1 MTHAHAHP
9 SGRPDRA
16 SARGFRA
23 ARRHS
28 RIVRWLRRGIPA
40 AVVGGLAVVAL
51 VSWFNPLRA
60 LTGLSGLDLGSLVVS
75 GSKIKMESPRLAGF
89 TPDARAYEFVAK
101 AAAQDLTHPDMV
113 ELTDIRA
120 KVEMPDKAVL
130 NLSARSGLF
139 DSKKDM
145 LTLTDDIRLQS
156 PAYEGRLEEA
166 VVNIRTASVESKRPV
181 RVRMIQGDLTANGL
195 AVSDSGDV
203 VRFLGGVNL
212 SLAPGAFR
220 GEAAEGGH
228 RK

>member
-1 MTHAHAHP
+1 
-9 SGRPDRA
+9 
-16 SARGFRA
+16 
-23 ARRHS
+23 
-28 RIVRWLRRGIPA
+28 VRWLRRGIPA

>member
-1 MTHAHAHP
+1 M
-9 SGRPDRA
+9 
-16 SARGFRA
+16 
-23 ARRHS
+23 
-28 RIVRWLRRGIPA
+28 RWLRRGIPA